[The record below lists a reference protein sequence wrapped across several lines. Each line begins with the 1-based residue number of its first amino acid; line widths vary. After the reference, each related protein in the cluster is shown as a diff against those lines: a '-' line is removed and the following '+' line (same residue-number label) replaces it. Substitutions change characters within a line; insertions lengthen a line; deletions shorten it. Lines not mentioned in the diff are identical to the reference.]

1 MTARYERT
9 TELLKALSLLNR
21 LDAIRVWDPENPERI
36 YSGGESCRLKIRQEL
51 VQLAD
56 PKAKQCCRF

>member
-1 MTARYERT
+1 MSARYDRT
-9 TELLKALSLLNR
+9 TELLKALSLLNQ
-21 LDAIRVWDPENPERI
+21 LDGIRVWDPENPERI

-56 PKAKQCCRF
+56 LNAKEPLRL

>member
-1 MTARYERT
+1 MSARYDRT

-21 LDAIRVWDPENPERI
+21 LDGIRVVDPENPERI
-36 YSGGESCRLKIRQEL
+36 YSGGESSRLKIRQEL

-56 PKAKQCCRF
+56 LKAKECFRF